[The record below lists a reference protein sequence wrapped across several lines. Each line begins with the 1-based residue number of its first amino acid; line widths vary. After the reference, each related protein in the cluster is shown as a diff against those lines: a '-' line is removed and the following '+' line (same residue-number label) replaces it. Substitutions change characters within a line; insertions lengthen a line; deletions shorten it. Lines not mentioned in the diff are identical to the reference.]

1 MKPKIL
7 IAYPNIPLMMT
18 PSISIGLFTAILKQE
33 GCDIS
38 LFETTGYSEDYG
50 GMATE
55 RVKIGGTRAFDFK
68 DLGVD
73 IKNPADMLGDFR
85 KQVISY
91 KPDFILFHCVED
103 VFLQTCELL
112 EYIQD
117 LNIPHIVGGVFTT
130 SAPDRAM
137 RESVVKMIG
146 VFEGERTV
154 IEIINRIKTKSNFE
168 NIKGTWVK
176 TKHGIQKNPPQPLVD
191 ISDLT
196 PDYSLFDDVRFVRPY
211 GGKIYKTFPV
221 ETYRGCPYKC
231 TYCNS
236 PFSRTFTKEHD
247 LGNFL
252 RRKSVERIRQE
263 LQEYMDK
270 HQPTYFAFMDDSFL
284 ARPKKEI
291 FDFCEM
297 YEKHFKLPFWFNT
310 RIENCRPEYLSALKA
325 AGVHRMQFGL
335 ESGNE
340 EYRKKVLFRDVPNKT
355 YLEYFDYIN
364 DSDIAYVLNLI
375 IGMPGETRE
384 LVFDTIRLVKA
395 ARGYDGLT
403 VSAFQ
408 PYYGTV
414 LRDLCLK
421 HGWLDPEYINSATHG
436 LNELSVLNMPEP
448 FLQKQEIKRL
458 ADTINLYCFF
468 DEKDWHEVEQAEFDL
483 DKREELFKVYR
494 KRFLGEF
501 QMGGKTRIGKG
512 ATACRVDEKVLFSV
526 LNTNPLREQEVVMLV

>member
-7 IAYPNIPLMMT
+7 ILYPNIPLMMT
-18 PSISIGLFTAILKQE
+18 PSISIGLFTAILKRE
-33 GCDIS
+33 GCMVDI
-38 LFETTGYSEDYG
+38 FETTGYSEDYG

-55 RVKIGGTRAFDFK
+55 RVKIGGTRAFNFK

-73 IKNPADMLGDFR
+73 IRNPTNMLSDFR
-85 KQVISY
+85 NKVISFN
-91 KPDFILFHCVED
+91 PDFILVHCVED
-103 VFLQTCELL
+103 VFIQTCELL
-112 EYIQD
+112 EHIQD
-117 LNIPHIVGGVFTT
+117 LNVSHIVGGVFTT
-130 SAPDRAM
+130 SAPERAIS
-137 RESVVKMIG
+137 EPVIQMIG

-154 IEIINRIKTKSNFE
+154 VEIINRIKSKDNFE
-168 NIKGTWVK
+168 NIKGTWLK
-176 TKHGIQKNPPQPLVD
+176 TKKGIQKNPPQELVD
-191 ISDLT
+191 ISELI

-236 PFSRTFTKEHD
+236 PFNRTFSKDND

-252 RRKSVERIRQE
+252 RRKSIPRIQEE
-263 LQEYMDK
+263 LQIYMDLYN
-270 HQPTYFAFMDDSFL
+270 PTYFAFMDDSFL

-310 RIENCRPEYLSALKA
+310 RIENCRPEYLKALKS

-340 EYRKKVLFRDVPNKT
+340 EFRKKVLFRDIPNKT
-355 YLEYFDYIN
+355 YLEYFEYIN

-375 IGMPGETRE
+375 IGMPGETRK
-384 LVFDTIRLVKA
+384 LVFDTINLVKA

-403 VSAFQ
+403 VSTFQ

-421 HGWLDPEYINSATHG
+421 HKWLDPNYINSATHG
-436 LNELSVLNMPEP
+436 QNESSVLTMPKP
-448 FLQKQEIKRL
+448 FLQKEEIKRL
-458 ADTINLYCFF
+458 ADTLILYCFF
-468 DEKDWHEVEQAEFDL
+468 NENDWDQVEQAEYDM
-483 DKREELFKVYR
+483 DKREELLAIYR
-494 KRFLGEF
+494 KQFLGEH
-501 QMGGKTRIGKG
+501 QMGGATRIGKG
-512 ATACRVDEKVLFSV
+512 AGACRVDEKVLFSV
-526 LNTNPLREQEVVMLV
+526 LNTNPLREAEVAVLV